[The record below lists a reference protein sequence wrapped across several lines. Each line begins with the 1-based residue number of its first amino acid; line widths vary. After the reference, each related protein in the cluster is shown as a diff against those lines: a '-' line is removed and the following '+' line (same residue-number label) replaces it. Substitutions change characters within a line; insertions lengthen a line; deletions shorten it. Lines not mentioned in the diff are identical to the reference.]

1 MATNRRLRRGAFLT
15 ESEASRDEVRTYQ
28 DALRARERRQ
38 AVARTPVN
46 PGTAVLLSLFIPGS
60 GLIYAGRIGQG
71 VLMLVGIPLLTM
83 ALYVALEAGLG
94 PPGAIFAFLIAGL
107 AQVGQVYLAYGAA
120 VETRA

>member
-1 MATNRRLRRGAFLT
+1 MATNRRLRRGVYLT
-15 ESEASRDEVRTYQ
+15 DDEADRDEVTSYQ
-28 DALRARERRQ
+28 DVLRERERRQ
-38 AVARTPVN
+38 SVARVPVN

-71 VLMLVGIPLLTM
+71 VLVLVGVPLLTG
-83 ALYVALEAGLG
+83 ALYVTLSAGLG

-107 AQVGQVYLAYGAA
+107 AQIGQVCLAYGAA